1 MNLQNRTIAVIGLG
15 YVGLPLGA
23 GEEGETDRQRPPS
36 LRGPSGPVAIN
47 CALPQAKRTTAQ
59 RSFAVECGDRHV
71 ALRAPRDDGVLP
83 VTPTGGAP
91 GGARNDGFRYTALR

>member
-1 MNLQNRTIAVIGLG
+1 MNLQTRTIAVIGLG

-23 GEEGETDRQRPPS
+23 GEEEVTDRQRPPS

-47 CALPQAKRTTAQ
+47 CALPQCKRITAQ
-59 RSFAVECGDRHV
+59 QGFAVECGDRHV

-83 VTPTGGAP
+83 VTPTATAFGLAVTGGAA
-91 GGARNDGFRYTALR
+91 GRGSQ